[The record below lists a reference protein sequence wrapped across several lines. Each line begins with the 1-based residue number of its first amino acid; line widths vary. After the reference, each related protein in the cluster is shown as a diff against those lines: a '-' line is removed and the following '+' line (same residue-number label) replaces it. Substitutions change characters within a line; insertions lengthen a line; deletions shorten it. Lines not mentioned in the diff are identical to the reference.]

1 MTVRDPAAGQHQ
13 RIGEPLHGQAESGIE
28 QPRHEQ
34 AESGAEQPRPSPTE
48 PPDRPAARPADRPAT
63 RRAFLARL
71 NPLAKI
77 AATLPAM
84 FFLLLVR
91 DPWTPGLFAVAAL
104 ALVWAAGGVRPRWS
118 LVVVPFALMWFTLV
132 FALLAAEHVAAG
144 TPVVLLGLR
153 AGALEYGLATTLRI
167 LALLSLALLGGVG
180 TTGPDL
186 VRALVQQLRVPY
198 RFAYGALA
206 ALRFVPRFSHEL
218 EVIRAAHRV
227 RGVAEGRGPLGQVR
241 RTGRMLIPLQASAI
255 RHAERVSLAMDAR
268 AFGAH
273 PTRTEREVLRF
284 GRAEALFVVAC
295 WAVSVLLA
303 AAVVV
308 SGQLRLL
315 TSFHL

>member
-1 MTVRDPAAGQHQ
+1 MTVRDSAAEQHQ
-13 RIGEPLHGQAESGIE
+13 RLEE
-28 QPRHEQ
+28 PRHERP
-34 AESGAEQPRPSPTE
+34 ESGAGQALPGRVEPPVRRPS
-48 PPDRPAARPADRPAT
+48 

-84 FFLLLVR
+84 LFLLLVR
-91 DPWTPGLFAVAAL
+91 DPWTPGLFAVAAVAL
-104 ALVWAAGGVRPRWS
+104 AWAAGGVRPRWS
-118 LVVVPFALMWFTLV
+118 LIVIPAALAWFTLL
-132 FALLAAEHVAAG
+132 FALLAAEHVTAG
-144 TPVVLLGLR
+144 TPVVVLGLR
-153 AGALEYGLATTLRI
+153 AGALEYGLATTLRM

-186 VRALVQQLRVPY
+186 VRALVQNLRVPY

-206 ALRFVPRFSHEL
+206 ALRFVPRFRHEL
-218 EVIRAAHRV
+218 EVITAAHRV
-227 RGVAEGRGPLGQVR
+227 RGVTGGRVR

-273 PTRTEREVLRF
+273 PTRTERHRLRF
-284 GRAEALFVVAC
+284 GRAEVWFVTAC

-303 AAVVV
+303 VAVAL

-315 TSFHL
+315 TSFHW